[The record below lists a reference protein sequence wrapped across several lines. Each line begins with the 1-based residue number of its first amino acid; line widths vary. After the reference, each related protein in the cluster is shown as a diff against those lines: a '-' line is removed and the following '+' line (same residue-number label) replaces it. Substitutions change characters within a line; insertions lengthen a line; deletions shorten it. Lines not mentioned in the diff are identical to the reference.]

1 VLSIAE
7 PLPPME
13 AQLVADLPVQNGL
26 WQYEPKWDGFR
37 CLVYRDGGRVAMWSK
52 SGQDLT
58 RYFPEVA
65 SILSKTGARRFV
77 IDGELIVP
85 YGGSASFEQL
95 LMRNHPAASR
105 VLRLSN
111 DHPAMLIVFDLLVD
125 DAGKDLTGLMLPE
138 RRDRLE
144 VFFKRFL
151 HHPRLAL
158 SPASHD
164 PRTAAAWLK
173 GATGIDGVM
182 AKRTDL
188 PYQSGERTGM
198 QKIKRL
204 RTADCV
210 VGGFRHAE
218 RSTPAKPLVGSL
230 LLGLYNNAGKL
241 DHVGFTSSL
250 DTEER
255 ARLAPLLA
263 ELVAPPGFTGNAPG
277 GPSRWSTKRSAEWQ
291 PLRPILVCE
300 VRFDHFSEGR
310 FRHGTKFMRW
320 RPDKPPRQCTFEQ
333 VRGPRASSLGLLE
346 GQSRQ
351 RGAA

>member
-1 VLSIAE
+1 VE
-7 PLPPME
+7 
-13 AQLVADLPVQNGL
+13 QGV

-37 CLVYRDGGRVAMWSK
+37 CLVYRDGPRVAMWSK

-65 SILSKTGARRFV
+65 SILAQTDARRFV
-77 IDGELIVP
+77 IDGELVVP
-85 YGGSASFEQL
+85 YGGSSSFEQL
-95 LMRNHPAASR
+95 LMRIHPAESR

-111 DHPAMLIVFDLLVD
+111 EHPAMLIVFDLLVD
-125 DAGKDLTGLMLPE
+125 DGGNDLTGLALPD
-138 RRDRLE
+138 RRERLE
-144 VFFKRFL
+144 GFFKRFL

-158 SPASHD
+158 SPATRD
-164 PRTAAAWLK
+164 PATAAAWLK
-173 GATGIDGVM
+173 GATGIDGVI
-182 AKRTDL
+182 AKRIDL

-210 VGGFRHAE
+210 VGGFRYAE
-218 RSTPAKPLVGSL
+218 RSTPKKPLVGSL
-230 LLGLYNNAGKL
+230 LLGLYNDAGEL

-250 DTEER
+250 DAAER

-277 GPSRWSTKRSAEWQ
+277 GPSRWSTKRSSEWQ
-291 PLRPILVCE
+291 PLRPILVAE

-320 RPDKPPRQCTFEQ
+320 RPDKSARQCTFEQ
-333 VRGPRASSLGLLE
+333 VRGPAASSLKLLQGG
-346 GQSRQ
+346 GQRR